1 MRPPVA
7 VPIPAVFTGT
17 SGALILAVASTA
29 IFATMHALVRYV
41 SGTLHPFEIAFFRS
55 IFGLA
60 AVAPLMWRV
69 GPSVFVS
76 RNPRLLA
83 VRGVVGGLSLMT
95 WFYGLS
101 IVPIATATALSFT
114 SVIFASIGAA
124 VFLKERMRLRR
135 WTAVILGFSGVLVIV
150 RPGLTV
156 FDPGSLVIV
165 LAAVLW
171 GVGIVLVKT
180 IARTDE
186 TVTIVAWTAMWL
198 IVATAVPAWLVWI
211 TPTWTQLAW
220 LVLIGVLGTV
230 GTFAWTQALKT
241 ADASL
246 VIPTDFTR
254 LVWAGAIGF
263 AAFGEIPDRW
273 MWIGAALIIGSTLY
287 IGLRESKLARE
298 GKLVPERGYK
308 DSDPEA
314 K

>member
-7 VPIPAVFTGT
+7 VPIPAVFNGT

-29 IFATMHALVRYV
+29 IFATMHALVRHV

-135 WTAVILGFSGVLVIV
+135 WTAVVLGFVGVLVIV

-165 LAAVLW
+165 LAAILW

-186 TVTIVAWTAMWL
+186 TVTIVAWSALWL
-198 IVATAVPAWLVWI
+198 IVATAIPAWLVWI

-220 LVLIGVLGTV
+220 LIVIGVFGTV

-273 MWIGAALIIGSTLY
+273 MWVGAALIIGSTLY

-298 GKLVPERGYK
+298 GKLTPGSGSK
-308 DSDPEA
+308 DSDPDA

>member
-1 MRPPVA
+1 MRAPV
-7 VPIPAVFTGT
+7 VIPIPAVFSGT
-17 SGALILAVASTA
+17 SGALLLAFVATV
-29 IFATMHALVRYV
+29 IFASMHALVRYV
-41 SGTLHPFEIAFFRS
+41 SGGMHPFEIAFFRS

-69 GPSVFVS
+69 GPSVLIS

-83 VRGVVGGLSLMT
+83 VRGLIGGLSLIT

-124 VFLKERMRLRR
+124 IFLKERMRLRR
-135 WTAVILGFSGVLVIV
+135 WTAVFFGFAGVLIII

-156 FDPGSLVIV
+156 FDAGALVIL
-165 LAAVLW
+165 LAAILW
-171 GVGIVLVKT
+171 GVGIVLVKQ

-186 TVTIVAWTAMWL
+186 TVTIVAWTAAWL
-198 IVATAVPAWLVWI
+198 IIATAVPAWFVWT
-211 TPTWTQLAW
+211 TPTWTQIVW
-220 LVLIGVLGTV
+220 LVLIGILGTA

-263 AAFGEIPDRW
+263 VAFGEIPDQW

-287 IGLRESKLARE
+287 IGLRESRLARE
-298 GKLVPERGYK
+298 GKL
-308 DSDPEA
+308 
-314 K
+314 

>member
-7 VPIPAVFTGT
+7 VPIPAVFNGT

-29 IFATMHALVRYV
+29 IFATMHALVRHV

-83 VRGVVGGLSLMT
+83 VRGLVGGLSLMT

-135 WTAVILGFSGVLVIV
+135 WTAVVLGFVGVLVIV

-165 LAAVLW
+165 LAAILW

-186 TVTIVAWTAMWL
+186 TVTIVAWSALWL
-198 IVATAVPAWLVWI
+198 IVATAIPAWLVWI

-220 LVLIGVLGTV
+220 LIVIGVLGTV

-273 MWIGAALIIGSTLY
+273 MWVGAALIIGSTLY

-298 GKLVPERGYK
+298 GKLTPGSGSK
-308 DSDPEA
+308 DSDPDA

>member
-1 MRPPVA
+1 MRTRVA
-7 VPIPAVFTGT
+7 IPIPVVFTGT
-17 SGALILAVASTA
+17 SGALLLALLATA
-29 IFATMHALVRYV
+29 IFAGMHALVRHV
-41 SGTLHPFEIAFFRS
+41 SGGLHPFEIAFFRS
-55 IFGLA
+55 IFGLLA
-60 AVAPLMWRV
+60 IAPLMWRV
-69 GPSVFVS
+69 GPSVLVS

-83 VRGVVGGLSLMT
+83 VRGLVGGLSLIT

-101 IVPIATATALSFT
+101 IVPLATATALSFT

-124 VFLKERMRLRR
+124 IFLKERMRLRR
-135 WTAVILGFSGVLVIV
+135 WTAVIFGFAGVLIIV
-150 RPGLTV
+150 RPGFAV
-156 FDPGSLVIV
+156 FDAGSLLIV

-171 GVGIVLVKT
+171 GVSIVLVKT

-198 IVATAVPAWLVWI
+198 IVATAVPAWFVWI

-220 LVLIGVLGTV
+220 LLLIGILGTV

-263 AAFGEIPDRW
+263 VAFGEIPDQW

-287 IGLRESKLARE
+287 IGLRESRLARE
-298 GKLVPERGYK
+298 GKL
-308 DSDPEA
+308 
-314 K
+314 

>member
-1 MRPPVA
+1 MPV
-7 VPIPAVFTGT
+7 IFTGT
-17 SGALILAVASTA
+17 SGAVLLAVASTA
-29 IFATMHALVRYV
+29 IFATMHALVRHV
-41 SGTLHPFEIAFFRS
+41 SGSLHPFEIAFFRS

-60 AVAPLMWRV
+60 AIAPLMWRV
-69 GPSVFVS
+69 GPSVLVS
-76 RNPRLLA
+76 RNPGLLA
-83 VRGVVGGLSLMT
+83 VRGLVGGLSLIT

-124 VFLKERMRLRR
+124 IFLKERMRLRR
-135 WTAVILGFSGVLVIV
+135 WTAVVFGFAGVIVIV
-150 RPGLTV
+150 RPGFTV

-165 LAAVLW
+165 LAAILW

-186 TVTIVAWTAMWL
+186 TVTIVAWTAVWL
-198 IVATAVPAWLVWI
+198 IVATAIPAWFVWT
-211 TPTWTQLAW
+211 TPTWIQIGW
-220 LVLIGVLGTV
+220 LLVIGILGTA

-263 AAFGEIPDRW
+263 IAFGEIPDKW

-287 IGLRESKLARE
+287 IGLREAKLSKQ
-298 GKLVPERGYK
+298 GKL
-308 DSDPEA
+308 
-314 K
+314 

>member
-29 IFATMHALVRYV
+29 IFATMHALVRHV
-41 SGTLHPFEIAFFRS
+41 SGTMHPFEIAFFRS

-83 VRGVVGGLSLMT
+83 IRGVLAGLSLMT

-124 VFLKERMRLRR
+124 VFLKERMRFRR
-135 WTAVILGFSGVLVIV
+135 WTAVVLGFAGVLVIV

-156 FDPGSLVIV
+156 FEPGSLVIV

-171 GVGIVLVKT
+171 GAGIVLVKT

-198 IVATAVPAWLVWI
+198 IVATAIPAWIVWI
-211 TPTWTQLAW
+211 TPTFIQLAW
-220 LVLIGVLGTV
+220 LVLIGVLGTI

-246 VIPTDFTR
+246 VIPTDFVR
-254 LVWAGAIGF
+254 LVWAGAIGLV
-263 AAFGEIPDRW
+263 AFGEIPDRW
-273 MWIGAALIIGSTLY
+273 MWVGAALIIGSTLY
-287 IGLRESKLARE
+287 IGLREAKLARE
-298 GKLVPERGYK
+298 GKLAPNSGCK
-308 DSDPEA
+308 DSDPDP

>member
-7 VPIPAVFTGT
+7 VSIPAVFTGT
-17 SGALILAVASTA
+17 SGALILAIASTA
-29 IFATMHALVRYV
+29 IFATMHALVRHV

-124 VFLKERMRLRR
+124 VFLNERMRLRR
-135 WTAVILGFSGVLVIV
+135 WTAVALGFAGVLVIV

-165 LAAVLW
+165 LAAILW

-198 IVATAVPAWLVWI
+198 IVATAIPAWIVWT
-211 TPTWTQLAW
+211 TPSWTQLAW

-246 VIPTDFTR
+246 VIPADFTR

-273 MWIGAALIIGSTLY
+273 MWVGAALIIGSTLY
-287 IGLRESKLARE
+287 IGLREAKLARE
-298 GKLVPERGYK
+298 GKLKPESGSK
-308 DSDPEA
+308 DSGPDA